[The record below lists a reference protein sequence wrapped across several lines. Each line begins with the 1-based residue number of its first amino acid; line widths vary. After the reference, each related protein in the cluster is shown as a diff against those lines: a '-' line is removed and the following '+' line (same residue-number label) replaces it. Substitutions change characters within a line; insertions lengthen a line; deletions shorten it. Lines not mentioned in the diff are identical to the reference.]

1 MASLLTTPAMPVI
14 RILERCYRTLRIGLS
29 LLPLISIHLSLLALA
44 FVTPSLV
51 GLVIFVVMTRITGV
65 GITVGFHRLL
75 AHHSFKTYRWFRF
88 LLAAAGCTALQK
100 GPLWWVVH
108 HRQHHTHS
116 DQPGDVHSPILD
128 GFWYGHCG
136 WLFTN
141 DLMKPSHDT
150 VRDLALY
157 PELVWL
163 DRLWMIPGLLAAG
176 ICYWIDGWIG
186 VVWGYSLSTVI
197 IFQVTFAVNS
207 VGHRWGKQRFATGDG
222 SRNNLILG
230 YLAMGDGW
238 HNNHHQSPVSARH
251 GVAWYEFDMSYQI
264 IRLFSRLKLVWGIRL
279 TPLKMQAV
287 K

>member
-1 MASLLTTPAMPVI
+1 MARLLTTPAMPVI
-14 RILERCYRTLRIGLS
+14 RILERCYRTFRIGFS

-44 FVTPSLV
+44 FVTPSLE

-65 GITVGFHRLL
+65 GVTVGFHRLL
-75 AHHSFKTYRWFRF
+75 SHHSFKTYRWFRF

-176 ICYWIDGWIG
+176 ICYWIEGWTG

-207 VGHRWGKQRFATGDG
+207 VGHRWGRQRFETGDG

-264 IRLFSRLKLVWGIRL
+264 IRLFRRFKLVWGIRL